1 MSPRDGPCMTRSGHV
16 KVVVVTRPAARCH
29 PFPSLTL
36 FDGIGIEKHNNKN
49 PKK

>member
-1 MSPRDGPCMTRSGHV
+1 MKFNLNCSNYSLMSKIGPNF
-16 KVVVVTRPAARCH
+16 P
-29 PFPSLTL
+29 PSLTL